1 MGLGKVYLIQY
12 VCGCICVRKKRTDL
26 EVIGRKKQAKNMK
39 RMKIRENSGGW
50 DRDMGSCD

>member
-1 MGLGKVYLIQY
+1 MGASVWG
-12 VCGCICVRKKRTDL
+12 KKRTDL